1 MKILFVAAVSMD
13 GYVAQSAE
21 QNSLEWTSKEDTQ
34 FFVQKTKEAGVVVMG
49 RKTFDTIGRPLKGR
63 RLIVMTRQPSL
74 SFEGEGVEY
83 TTASATA
90 LIEQLASEGV
100 EQVVIAGGPQIWSL
114 FLEAGLVTD
123 VFLTVEPVLFGGG
136 VRFCALD
143 QPMRF
148 ELVESRQLNEHAV
161 MQHYCVK

>member
-34 FFVQKTKEAGVVVMG
+34 FFVEKTKEVGVVVMG

-63 RLIVMTRQPSL
+63 RLIVMTRQPGL
-74 SFEGEGVEY
+74 SFDGEGVEY
-83 TTASATA
+83 TTEVASE
-90 LIEQLASEGV
+90 LMDRLSSEGV

-136 VRFCALD
+136 VKFCALD
-143 QPMRF
+143 QAIRF
-148 ELVESRQLNEHAV
+148 ELVESRQLNDHAV
-161 MQHYCVK
+161 MQHYRVM